1 MVITKTPLRISFF
14 GGGTDYVA
22 WSRSNGGSVL
32 STTIDKYLY
41 ISCRHR
47 PPFFEHKSRIVWSQ
61 IENVNDHQEIQHPAV
76 RAALKHFAVEEGVE
90 IHYDADVPARTGLG
104 SSSSF
109 TVGLLHALYALQGRM
124 VTKENLATTAI
135 HVEQNI
141 VKENV
146 GSQDQIAASYG
157 GFNKILFH
165 QDGRFEVHPVPISLS
180 RLEELERHC
189 MLVFTGFVRTASE
202 IASEQIRR
210 VDDNAY
216 ELHAMK
222 GMVDQ
227 AIATLSSQGPL
238 EEFGKLLH
246 EGWMLKRSLAG
257 NISNTTID
265 AIYETGRRA
274 GAIGGKLLGAG
285 GGGFFLFFVPPE
297 KRELVKSSLGHLLEI
312 PFRFETSG
320 SQVIFYKPYGPSSRS

>member
-14 GGGTDYVA
+14 GGGTDYVE
-22 WSRSNGGSVL
+22 WSRNNGGSVL

-61 IENVNDHQEIQHPAV
+61 IENVQDHRDIQHPAV
-76 RAALKHFAVEEGVE
+76 RAALEHLAVEDGVE

-109 TVGLLHALYALQGRM
+109 TVGLLHALYALKGSM
-124 VTKENLATTAI
+124 VTKEDLAATAI
-135 HVEQNI
+135 HIEQNL

-146 GSQDQIAASYG
+146 GSQDQIAAAYG
-157 GFNKILFH
+157 GLNKILFH
-165 QDGRFEVHPVPISLS
+165 QDGRFEVHPVPIALS

-189 MLVFTGFVRTASE
+189 MLVFTGFTRTASE
-202 IASEQIRR
+202 IATEQIRCAK
-210 VDDNAY
+210 NNGN
-216 ELHAMK
+216 ELNAMK

-227 AIATLSSQGPL
+227 AITILSHGSL
-238 EEFGKLLH
+238 DEFGKLLH
-246 EGWMLKRSLAG
+246 EAWMLKRSLAG
-257 NISNTTID
+257 NISNSTID

-285 GGGFFLFFVPPE
+285 GGGFLLFFVPPE
-297 KRELVKSSLGHLLEI
+297 KRALVKMSLQHLLEI
-312 PFRFETSG
+312 PFRFETGG
-320 SQVIFYKPYGPSSRS
+320 SQVIFYKPYGPSSRL